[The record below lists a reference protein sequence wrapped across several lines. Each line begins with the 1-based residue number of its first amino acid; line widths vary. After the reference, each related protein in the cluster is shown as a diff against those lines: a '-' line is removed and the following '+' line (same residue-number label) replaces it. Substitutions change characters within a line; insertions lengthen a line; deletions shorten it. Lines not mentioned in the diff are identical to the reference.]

1 MDISAYLPRA
11 ARYWAN
17 KTALL
22 YGDRRI
28 TFRELDQRSN
38 QLANALLGLGLEK
51 GDRVAIQTQNR
62 PEVVEVESA
71 LYKAGLVKA
80 PVNARLSPEEVEQV
94 LADSEA
100 VVFIASRSQIAAMV
114 DAGTS
119 LVNVRHRYCL
129 DGSFEGWEDYQALL
143 GAAPD
148 RQPQVS
154 RWDSDIAVLH
164 YTSGST
170 GRLKAAIQTYGNR
183 HASLRNLLIGRPGTL
198 PGPNVRMAMLGPMT
212 HATGMLIQPYLS
224 RGATLSIFSRF
235 DPDQFL
241 EAVQTQKLTHVFMVP
256 TMVNMLLSHPKLES
270 FDLSSLVSLSYG
282 AAPMSAKTIAEA
294 WERIGPVMSQG
305 YGAAETT
312 GGIINFSTEEHEFAL
327 KHRPERLLTCGRAF
341 GEAEVRIVD
350 DQGQQVQGDQTGEII
365 VRGANIFG
373 GYWKAPDLTEE
384 CLRDGWW
391 YSGDLARVDEE
402 GFIYIVDRKK
412 DMIISGGFNI
422 YTTEVEQA
430 LSRHPE
436 VREVCVYG
444 IPDEKWGEAVR
455 ATVVT
460 KPGSTLTDTALIAFC
475 ASYLADFK
483 KPRSI
488 EFLPELPKNQNG
500 KIARKVL
507 RDRHWSGSERR
518 VG

>member
-17 KTALL
+17 KTAIL
-22 YGDRRI
+22 YGDQQM
-28 TFRELDQRSN
+28 TFRQLDRRSS
-38 QLANALLGLGLEK
+38 QLANALLGLGLK
-51 GDRVAIQTQNR
+51 QGDRVAIQTQNR

-80 PVNARLSPEEVEQV
+80 PVNARLSAQEVEQV
-94 LADSEA
+94 LADSQA
-100 VVFIASRSQIAAMV
+100 TAFIASRSHIEALT
-114 DAGTS
+114 DAGAS
-119 LVNVRHRYCL
+119 LVDVKHRYCL
-129 DGSFEGWEDYQALL
+129 DGAFEGWADYEALL
-143 GAAPD
+143 GDATD
-148 RQPQVS
+148 VLPQVHK
-154 RWDSDIAVLH
+154 RDSDVAVLH

-183 HASLRNLLIGRPGTL
+183 HASLRNLIIGRPGTL
-198 PGPNVRMAMLGPMT
+198 PGPDVRMAMLGPMT

-241 EAVQTQKLTHVFMVP
+241 DAVQRQKLTHVFMVP
-256 TMVNMLLSHPKLES
+256 TMVNMLLAHPGLES

-294 WERIGPVMSQG
+294 WERIGPVLSQG

-312 GGIINFSTEEHEFAL
+312 GGIINLSVDEHAFAL
-327 KHRPERLLTCGRAF
+327 NHRPERLLSCGRAF
-341 GEAEVRIVD
+341 GEAEVRVVD
-350 DQGQQVQGDQTGEII
+350 EQGNEVQGEQIGEII
-365 VRGANIFG
+365 VRGANIFN
-373 GYWKAPDLTEE
+373 GYWNAPDLTEE
-384 CLRDGWW
+384 CMRDGWW

-402 GFIYIVDRKK
+402 GFIYIVDRRK

-422 YTTEVEQA
+422 YTTEIEQA
-430 LSRHPE
+430 LSRHPD
-436 VREVCVYG
+436 VREVCAYG

-455 ATVVT
+455 AAVVIA
-460 KPGSTLTDTALIAFC
+460 PGSNLSATDLIAFC
-475 ASYLADFK
+475 SSLLADFK

-488 EFLPELPKNQNG
+488 EFLPELPRNQNG
-500 KIARKVL
+500 KVARKVL
-507 RDRHWSGSERR
+507 RDRHWSGSDRR